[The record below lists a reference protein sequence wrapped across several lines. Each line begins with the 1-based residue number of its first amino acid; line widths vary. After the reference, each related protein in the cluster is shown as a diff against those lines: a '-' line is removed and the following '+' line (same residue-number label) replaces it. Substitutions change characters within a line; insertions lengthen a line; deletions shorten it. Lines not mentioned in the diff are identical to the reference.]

1 MIGVAYLQIHPVS
14 EKCYISV
21 KINEVSNWYCI
32 LNCDIVIM
40 NCIMKRCSFCD
51 EVAQPHSPFCH
62 LFSIFPKPGVLKLS
76 SPSMIQ
82 PQTRLFS
89 TFIFPSKSQ
98 NVRTCCL
105 SPLQQFLWSHENIMD
120 VKFQVPEA
128 HNHFSLPGILVFTPE
143 WLSNLQRPSNQ
154 LSSQDCWQIFSLF
167 AIFCPCNSSQCLCS
181 TECWMYSPSLI
192 PGEAGEHRGRG
203 AQRFKKKTCTGTK
216 LEFWGLRAVIPTIGS
231 TCRIWGSAAEIL
243 MIKTAL
249 DYWKLGFSLRSQTEE
264 TVESYFFVSRNLS
277 QAFLS
282 ASLLSPH

>member
-192 PGEAGEHRGRG
+192 PGEAGEQHWMQHRGL
-203 AQRFKKKTCTGTK
+203 KKKPA
-216 LEFWGLRAVIPTIGS
+216 LEQSWNSEGSELSSQPLDQPAESEAPLLR
-231 TCRIWGSAAEIL
+231 
-243 MIKTAL
+243 
-249 DYWKLGFSLRSQTEE
+249 F
-264 TVESYFFVSRNLS
+264 
-277 QAFLS
+277 
-282 ASLLSPH
+282 

>member
-1 MIGVAYLQIHPVS
+1 MIGVAYLQMHPVS

-32 LNCDIVIM
+32 LNCGIVIM

-62 LFSIFPKPGVLKLS
+62 IFPIFPKPGVLKLS

-98 NVRTCCL
+98 NVRRCCL

-128 HNHFSLPGILVFTPE
+128 DNHFSLPGILVFSPE

-154 LSSQDCWQIFSLF
+154 LSSQDCWEIFSLF
-167 AIFCPCNSSQCLCS
+167 AVFCPCNSSQCLCS
-181 TECWMYSPSLI
+181 TECWMYSLSLI
-192 PGEAGEHRGRG
+192 PGEAGEQHW
-203 AQRFKKKTCTGTK
+203 KKPA
-216 LEFWGLRAVIPTIGS
+216 LEQSWNSEGS
-231 TCRIWGSAAEIL
+231 ELSSQPLDQPAESAEIL

-264 TVESYFFVSRNLS
+264 TVESYFFVSRNIS

>member
-62 LFSIFPKPGVLKLS
+62 IFSIFPKPGVLKLS

-143 WLSNLQRPSNQ
+143 WLSNLQRPSSAFLTGLLANFQSFCHLLSMQ
-154 LSSQDCWQIFSLF
+154 LITVSVQHRMLDVF
-167 AIFCPCNSSQCLCS
+167 
-181 TECWMYSPSLI
+181 TI
-192 PGEAGEHRGRG
+192 PHPWWGRG
-203 AQRFKKKTCTGTK
+203 ATPNAAQRFKKKTCTGTK
-216 LEFWGLRAVIPTIGS
+216 LEFWGLRAVIPTTGS